1 MSPHNTGAHRLVA
14 GLLLILALA
23 LPAHAQQQTM
33 DGDAI
38 WQTLEDS
45 NWVQDGADDADRI
58 IYTFTDPNCPYCD
71 KFREQ
76 AAPWIEAGRVQ
87 LRHIMVGIIKRS
99 STPKAATI
107 LGSEDP
113 EAKLASNRRAYE
125 SGGIE
130 PDEALVKE
138 AEGQVRENN
147 FLMRDLGA
155 RATPTTIYWD
165 GNGELAA
172 KQGAPRPREMP
183 AIMGSQKPE

>member
-1 MSPHNTGAHRLVA
+1 MTLTTTAIHPTIA
-14 GLLLILALA
+14 GIALILVLV
-23 LPAHAQQQTM
+23 LPVHAQQT
-33 DGDAI
+33 DDEAI
-38 WQTLEDS
+38 WQTLEES
-45 NWVQDGADDADRI
+45 NWVQDGADDAETI

-71 KFREQ
+71 QFREQ

-113 EAKLASNRRAYE
+113 EGRLADNLKAYE
-125 SGGIE
+125 DGGIQ
-130 PDEALVKE
+130 PVAAIVKK
-138 AEGQVRENN
+138 AEGQVRDNN
-147 FLMRDLGA
+147 LLMRDLGA

-165 GNGELAA
+165 DQGALAA

-183 AIMGSQKPE
+183 DIMGSPKPE